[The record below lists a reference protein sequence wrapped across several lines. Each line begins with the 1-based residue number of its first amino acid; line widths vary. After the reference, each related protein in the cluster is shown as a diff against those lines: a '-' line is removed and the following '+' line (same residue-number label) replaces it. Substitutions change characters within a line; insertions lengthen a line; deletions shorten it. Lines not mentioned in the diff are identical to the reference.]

1 MSPIYLIDASPYIFR
16 AYFSIPSS
24 IRTPEGAP
32 ANAVYGYTA
41 FLLDLLKR
49 EKPSHLAVAFDGS
62 LTTSFRN
69 EIYPAY
75 KAQREL
81 PPVELEAQLDACWE
95 VTKALGIAAY
105 IDDRFEADDIIG
117 TLIAKLAKH
126 EGKFVVVSGDKD
138 LAQLVNKRVTL
149 WDFAKDR
156 RFNEKAVKQHFGVRP
171 NQIIDL
177 LALMGDAVDNI
188 PGVKGI
194 GGKTAV
200 ALLEKFASIE
210 DIFEKLERVEKMAVR
225 GAAAI
230 RAKLEQGREHAFL
243 SKDLATISTK
253 APVKTSLRTLQYNGA
268 DRQQVEALFDQL
280 GFGRIRERIPRWKD
294 GGNQK

>member
-1 MSPIYLIDASPYIFR
+1 MPPIYLIDASPYIFR

-49 EKPSHLAVAFDGS
+49 EQPSHLAVAFDGS

-81 PPVELEAQLDACWE
+81 PPAELEAQLDACWE
-95 VTKALGIAAY
+95 VTQALGMAAY

-156 RFNEKAVKQHFGVRP
+156 RFDEKAVKQHFGVRP

-194 GGKTAV
+194 GEKTAA

-253 APVKTSLRTLQYNGA
+253 APVKANLRALQYHGA
-268 DRQQVEALFDQL
+268 DRQQVEALFDRL
-280 GFGRIRERIPRWKD
+280 GFGKIRERIPRWKS